1 MGITLARAL
10 GLGSIGL
17 LFLGRLFN
25 LLFYTGMGYLT
36 MRRMPFGKEVVFG
49 VGLLPMTLNLVSSM
63 SYDVMILAMTAY
75 FTAVCLDLSLIH
87 I

>member
-1 MGITLARAL
+1 MRRKRWELHWPGAL

-17 LFLGRLFN
+17 LFMGRLFN

-49 VGLLPMTLNLVSSM
+49 VGLLPMTLNLVPPCPTM
-63 SYDVMILAMTAY
+63 CE
-75 FTAVCLDLSLIH
+75 FWP
-87 I
+87 